1 MKPLNIAAITAAS
14 LFSLVAC
21 SGGQEPANEQ
31 SSASDAEVAF
41 ADVSDDRL
49 NNAASTPA
57 EWLGY
62 GFDREETRHSPLTG
76 ITKDNVGELGVA
88 WTYDLATSR
97 GVESTPIVIDG
108 VMYVTSAWS
117 VVYALDAK
125 TGEELWVYDPDVD
138 RAVGVNACC
147 DVVNRGVALY
157 EGNCI
162 SA

>member
-1 MKPLNIAAITAAS
+1 MKPLNIAAGLAAS
-14 LFSLVAC
+14 LFVLTAC
-21 SGGQEPANEQ
+21 SGEQ
-31 SSASDAEVAF
+31 SPASDASDTAATAETSTEEAVF

-49 NNAASTPA
+49 NNAAATPA

-76 ITKDNVGELGVA
+76 ISKENVADLGVA

-117 VVYALDAK
+117 IVYALDAK
-125 TGEELWVYDPDVD
+125 PAKNFGSMIPMLTEPWV
-138 RAVGVNACC
+138 
-147 DVVNRGVALY
+147 
-157 EGNCI
+157 
-162 SA
+162 